1 MKAPLI
7 FLVTFCVLTS
17 GAFAR
22 GGHGGSHSSSHSSYG
37 SGYSSSSYSSGS
49 HSSGSPGSHSVSG
62 YTRKDG
68 TYVAPH
74 HATNSDSTTGNNWS
88 HVGNVN
94 PYTGQVG
101 TKRD

>member
-7 FLVTFCVLTS
+7 FLVTACVLTS

-22 GGHGGSHSSSHSSYG
+22 GSHSSSHSSYG
-37 SGYSSSSYSSGS
+37 SSYSSSSYSSGS
-49 HSSGSPGSHSVSG
+49 HSSSSPGSHTISG

-74 HATNSDSTTGNNWS
+74 HATNPDSTTSNNWS
-88 HVGNVN
+88 HIGNVN
-94 PYTGQVG
+94 PYTGKPG
-101 TKRD
+101 TKLD